1 MMAKTNIACAQI
13 DCVIGRPEINRAKI
27 IDQMRAAAERNAK
40 LVIFPECALPGYAF
54 ESLEEAVPFAET
66 IDGPS
71 SNALADVC
79 RETGVYAAIGFIE
92 SAGGNFYNS
101 VMLLG
106 PDGVVGSYRKVHL
119 PFLGIDRFLTP
130 GDRPFE
136 IFELP
141 FGKVGLNVC
150 YDISFP
156 ESSRVLKLLGAEL
169 IVLPTNWPPGARRS
183 PEFVVNTRALENH
196 LFYAACNRVGN
207 ERGWQFI
214 GRSKVVDCN
223 GDTLAE
229 AGNEAEELLV
239 VEMDLQEANHN
250 HVVNVPG
257 AYEIDRLADR
267 RPEMYEV
274 ISEPRQS
281 SAKEARVAGLND

>member
-1 MMAKTNIACAQI
+1 MAKTSIACAQI
-13 DCVIGRPEINRAKI
+13 DCVIGRPEINRGKI
-27 IDQMRAAAERNAK
+27 IDHTRAAAERNAK

-54 ESLEEAVPFAET
+54 ESLEEAVPFAEK

-71 SNALADVC
+71 SNALANVC
-79 RETGVYAAIGFIE
+79 RETGVYVAAGFIE
-92 SAGGNFYNS
+92 SASDKFYNS
-101 VMLLG
+101 VMLVG
-106 PDGVVGSYRKVHL
+106 PNGVVGSYRKVHL
-119 PFLGIDRFLTP
+119 PFLGIDRFLSP

-136 IFELP
+136 VFELP
-141 FGKVGLNVC
+141 FGKVGLNIC

-156 ESSRVLKLLGAEL
+156 ESSRVLKLMGAEL

-207 ERGWQFI
+207 ERGWEFI

-229 AGNEAEELLV
+229 AGTEAEELLV
-239 VEMDLQEANHN
+239 VEMDLQEANNN
-250 HVVNVPG
+250 HIVNVPG

-267 RPEMYEV
+267 RPEMYEA
-274 ISEPRQS
+274 ISERS
-281 SAKEARVAGLND
+281 SVEQARVAGHDD